1 MENLLF
7 IVFVVVIIVF
17 VLLYRWKNK
26 KENKMGKKLNALIEA
41 NDWRGVCRILRR
53 QLFLWGFL
61 LVWFIALLIARI
73 VINKPFYTLI
83 IVCVFL
89 AWRFFKLVNLY
100 RISYKNMK
108 NRGE

>member
-7 IVFVVVIIVF
+7 TVFVVVIVF

-26 KENKMGKKLNALIEA
+26 KENKMGNKLIALIEA

-61 LVWFIALLIARI
+61 LVWFIVLLIVRI
-73 VINKPFYTLI
+73 VIDKPFYTLI
-83 IVCVFL
+83 IVCAFL

-108 NRGE
+108 KRGD